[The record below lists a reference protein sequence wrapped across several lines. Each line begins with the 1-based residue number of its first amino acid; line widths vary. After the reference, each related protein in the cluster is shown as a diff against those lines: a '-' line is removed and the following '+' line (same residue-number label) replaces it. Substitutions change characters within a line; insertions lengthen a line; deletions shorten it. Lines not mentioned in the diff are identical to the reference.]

1 MMLMKKSV
9 QAALITLSAF
19 FLSTII
25 LSIRFMSLHKF
36 LLERSI
42 TIVDKKVMKIRNE
55 FLHFRTSF
63 IDVFATIYELKQ
75 VE

>member
-1 MMLMKKSV
+1 MLMKKSV

-19 FLSTII
+19 FLSTMI
-25 LSIRFMSLHKF
+25 LSIQFMSLHKF
-36 LLERSI
+36 ILERSI
-42 TIVDKKVMKIRNE
+42 TIVHKKVMKIKNE

-63 IDVFATIYELKQ
+63 IDVFAIIYELKQ